1 MTVVGTGTKASGV
14 LMWKRIGKDHR
25 GRGCD
30 DVLTAADFEC
40 RMMLGGSG
48 VMTNALQPRTLAAVV
63 IMAVTMTAACCVSR
77 ERAVGLGSG
86 CDDIIACIAIGALP

>member
-1 MTVVGTGTKASGV
+1 MAGWDSPSREGDDGSWTGTKASGV
-14 LMWKRIGKDHR
+14 LMWKRIGKVHR

-63 IMAVTMTAACCVSR
+63 IMAVTMTAAVFQES
-77 ERAVGLGSG
+77 ER
-86 CDDIIACIAIGALP
+86 

>member
-30 DVLTAADFEC
+30 DILTAADFEC
-40 RMMLGGSG
+40 GMMLGGLG
-48 VMTNALQPRTLAAVV
+48 VMTNAL
-63 IMAVTMTAACCVSR
+63 
-77 ERAVGLGSG
+77 
-86 CDDIIACIAIGALP
+86 